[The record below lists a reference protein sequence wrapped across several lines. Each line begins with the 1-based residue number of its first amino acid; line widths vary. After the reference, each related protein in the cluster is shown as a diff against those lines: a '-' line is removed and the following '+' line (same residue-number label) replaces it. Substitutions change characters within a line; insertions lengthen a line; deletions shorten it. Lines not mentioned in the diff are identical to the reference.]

1 MGLYKH
7 KMERKLKESEQW
19 LATTLKSIG
28 DAVMATDTHG
38 CVIFMNPMA
47 ETLTGWKQEDAAGNP
62 LKEVFNIINEE
73 TGKRAEDPATRVLR
87 EGVVVGLANHTV
99 LIAKDGT
106 KRPIDDS
113 GAPIRDDKGN
123 IMGVVLVFCDISARK
138 RAEEAL
144 LESEKKYRALF
155 EESKDV
161 VFISTP
167 EGKFLD
173 INPAGID
180 LFGYC
185 SKEEL
190 LKVSIAKDLYFNPE
204 NREIYQRRLEQNGF
218 VKDYEIDMKRKDG
231 EKLVVLVT
239 STAVRDEKGAVV
251 AYRGMIRDVT
261 EHKKLEQQLLHAQK
275 MEAVGQLAGGV
286 AHDFNNIL
294 TVTIGCGNLLKMK
307 MEEDDPLKTYVD
319 QILTSS
325 ERAASLTQSLLAF
338 SRKQILNP
346 QPVKINKIVKSVE
359 KLLLRVIGEDIHIQ
373 LKTMVTDKDL
383 TVMADSGQIEQ
394 VLMNLA
400 TNARDAMPKGG
411 LLIIETELVKLSNEY
426 IKTHVYGKPGIY
438 ALVSVTDTGL
448 GMDEKT
454 KGKIFEPFF
463 TTKEVGKGTGLGLAT
478 VYGIIKQHSGYI
490 DVYSELG
497 KGTTFKIYL
506 PVIKSEAEET
516 KPEVITPLKNGTET
530 VLVAEDETEV
540 RRLIKSMLEEFG
552 YKIIEAVDGEDA
564 IDKFMENKDRI
575 QLLILDVI
583 MPRRN
588 GKEAYEE
595 IKKVRPDIKALF
607 ISGYATDIIHEKDIL
622 EKKINFI
629 SKPILPTELLKKV
642 REVLDK

>member
-1 MGLYKH
+1 
-7 KMERKLKESEQW
+7 
-19 LATTLKSIG
+19 
-28 DAVMATDTHG
+28 
-38 CVIFMNPMA
+38 
-47 ETLTGWKQEDAAGNP
+47 
-62 LKEVFNIINEE
+62 
-73 TGKRAEDPATRVLR
+73 
-87 EGVVVGLANHTV
+87 
-99 LIAKDGT
+99 
-106 KRPIDDS
+106 
-113 GAPIRDDKGN
+113 
-123 IMGVVLVFCDISARK
+123 
-138 RAEEAL
+138 
-144 LESEKKYRALF
+144 LF

-173 INPAGID
+173 INPAGVD

-190 LKVSIAKDLYFNPE
+190 LKVSIAKDVYFSPE

-307 MEEDDPLKTYVD
+307 MEEDDPLRTYVD

-346 QPVKINKIVKSVE
+346 QPVKLNKIIKSVE

-516 KPEVITPLKNGTET
+516 KPEVIAPLKNGTET

-642 REVLDK
+642 REVLDKCANKQPCGFSREN